1 MFFKCPD
8 ISLSYDFVS
17 DDFKCPQMSP
27 NVIKKLQ
34 MSSNFFK
41 MSSNVFKCSQIASN
55 VLKCLQM
62 YSNVAEISLS
72 YDSCSNFK
80 SNLKIVNSRMCKK
93 RLVTAKLTRRKN
105 VCHLWITHRAAGL
118 MKFSHKLQVRALEFA
133 YFFSIGNY
141 FYRLLG

>member
-1 MFFKCPD
+1 MFSNILKCP
-8 ISLSYDFVS
+8 
-17 DDFKCPQMSP
+17 
-27 NVIKKLQ
+27 
-34 MSSNFFK
+34 
-41 MSSNVFKCSQIASN
+41 QIASN

-80 SNLKIVNSRMCKK
+80 SNLKIVNSGMCKK

-133 YFFSIGNY
+133 YFFFDWKLFLSLV
-141 FYRLLG
+141 RLIKIKIKLKSARELFWLSKKRNFASLE